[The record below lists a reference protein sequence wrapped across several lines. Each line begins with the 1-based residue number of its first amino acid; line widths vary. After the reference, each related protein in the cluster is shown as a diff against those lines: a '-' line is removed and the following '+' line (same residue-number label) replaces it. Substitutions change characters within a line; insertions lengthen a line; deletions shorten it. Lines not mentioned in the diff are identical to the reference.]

1 MKRKLTAI
9 WRLLGCKNYLL
20 VINKELVDGPNII
33 YDFTLPLSEAKTAA
47 AYLYNIIEENDK
59 LLHEQEETL
68 QAFKELLH

>member
-20 VINKELVDGPNII
+20 VINEDLEDGPNII
-33 YDFTLPLSEAKTAA
+33 YDFTLPLAEAKTAA